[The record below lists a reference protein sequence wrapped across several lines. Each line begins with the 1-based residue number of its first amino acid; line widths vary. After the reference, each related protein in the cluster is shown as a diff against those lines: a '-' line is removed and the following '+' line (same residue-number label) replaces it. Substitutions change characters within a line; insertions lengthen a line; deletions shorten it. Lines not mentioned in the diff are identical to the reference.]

1 MSRFLNKKEEVIE
14 LKLTSHGKFLLGNGT
29 FKPVYYAFL
38 DDNVIY
44 DASYAGIDET
54 QSAAKKRIKEDTQ
67 YLESLVLFQDL
78 EDYDLDDEISEM
90 EFRPGDVAPRNEIQ
104 ASEFYRFDQIIG
116 DAYLLGDTRVA
127 PSWKVLAFQSAISSS
142 HFMDTENNTR
152 IPQINISAS
161 YILKS
166 IEAEYYQENIFNS
179 EDPIDFALAT
189 PRLADDKIVYLERNT
204 PVLYVEE
211 ANTQILNENFD
222 IEVFEV
228 VESESSQ
235 NKNITFKYLKRK
247 YFTKKEPQIV
257 DGIMLS
263 AKKPDTTIAVSELSS
278 QTVEHY
284 FNILRDKEINRD
296 IACKAAAS
304 FDKDSY
310 YIDLDFDCGDVE
322 NNDINVDIYGQS
334 GASAAGDIY
343 GDNAEVP
350 EICQN

>member
-222 IEVFEV
+222 IEVFQILTGALPARCPTCV
-228 VESESSQ
+228 KQ
-235 NKNITFKYLKRK
+235 DKLDRK
-247 YFTKKEPQIV
+247 YFEEDFGKIRGGLMDDKSISPTLNTGFSQ
-257 DGIMLS
+257 GTAAS
-263 AKKPDTTIAVSELSS
+263 LSS
-278 QTVEHY
+278 SVAYY
-284 FNILRDKEINRD
+284 FDIVRDNNMNARL
-296 IACKAAAS
+296 ACKGAELFNKQS
-304 FDKDSY
+304 L
-310 YIDLDFDCGDVE
+310 YINLDFDCE
-322 NNDINVDIYGQS
+322 NFTEPTIGTADIYGRVT
-334 GASAAGDIY
+334 
-343 GDNAEVP
+343 EP
-350 EICQN
+350 EIC